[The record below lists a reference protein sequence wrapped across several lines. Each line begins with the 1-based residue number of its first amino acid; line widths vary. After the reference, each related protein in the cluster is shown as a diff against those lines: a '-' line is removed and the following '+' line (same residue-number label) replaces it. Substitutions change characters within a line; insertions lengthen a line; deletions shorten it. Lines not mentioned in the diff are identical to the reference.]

1 MNCKKFARREIL
13 KTAAASSLLIA
24 ADSLI
29 IGKKT
34 SQASLTKEGHEAPL
48 QNIETGGLIRPPGAL
63 PEPEFRAKCISCG
76 VCVN

>member
-1 MNCKKFARREIL
+1 MSINRREFL
-13 KTAAASSLLIA
+13 KKAAIGGGALIA
-24 ADSLI
+24 CNSLPI
-29 IGKKT
+29 LTST